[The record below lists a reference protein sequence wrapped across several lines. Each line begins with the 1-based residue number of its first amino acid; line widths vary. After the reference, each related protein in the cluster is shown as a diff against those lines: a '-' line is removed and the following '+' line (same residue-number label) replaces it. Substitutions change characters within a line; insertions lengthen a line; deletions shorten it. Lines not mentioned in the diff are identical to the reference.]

1 MNIVGIKFKQE
12 GKTYDF
18 DVGPYVLDRG
28 NYVIV
33 ETERGL
39 GFGTVYTPP
48 REIDATDTTR
58 ELKKIFRPA
67 NEDDIRQ
74 HLNNLAREKSAYR
87 SCLQYI
93 KELGI
98 VMNLV
103 DVECLFDGS
112 KIIFYF
118 TADGRIDFRELVK
131 KLVQKFGVRIE
142 MRQVGVRNK
151 AKMCGGLGRC
161 GREICCTAFLDHFYP
176 VSVKMAKI
184 QTLSLNPTK
193 ISGSC
198 GRLMCCLAFEY
209 DTYCALQNGFPNCG
223 IMVQT
228 ARGKGRVIRQELLR
242 GCVAVEFDEGVELEF
257 PLNEIKEIMP
267 HPSSTKKRSVR
278 DKISKRKKAR
288 K

>member
-1 MNIVGIKFKQE
+1 MNVVGIKFKQE

-48 REIDATDTTR
+48 REIDTPNTIR

-74 HLNNLAREKSAYR
+74 HMNNLAREKRAYK

-93 KELGI
+93 RELGI

-131 KLVQKFGVRIE
+131 KLVQEFSVRIE

-161 GREICCTAFLDHFYP
+161 GREICCASFMDKFYP

-209 DTYCALQNGFPNCG
+209 DTYRELKNEFPDCG
-223 IMVQT
+223 VMVQT
-228 ARGKGRVIRQELLR
+228 ERGKGRVVRQELLR
-242 GCVAVEFDEGVELEF
+242 GCVAVEFDKGTELEF
-257 PLNEIKEIMP
+257 PLNSIKEIEP
-267 HPSSTKKRSVR
+267 IPSLKKKRSPR
-278 DKISKRKKAR
+278 DKNLKKKAR
-288 K
+288 Q

>member
-48 REIDATDTTR
+48 REIDATDTKR

-74 HLNNLAREKSAYR
+74 HLNNLTREKSAYK

-93 KELGI
+93 KDLGI

-209 DTYCALQNGFPNCG
+209 DTYCALQNEFPNCG

-228 ARGKGRVIRQELLR
+228 ERGKGRVVRQELLR
-242 GCVAVEFDEGVELEF
+242 GCVAIEFDEGLELEL
-257 PLNEIKEIMP
+257 PLNEIKKIMP
-267 HPSSTKKRSVR
+267 PPSPTKKRSVR
-278 DKISKRKKAR
+278 NKSSKRKKA
-288 K
+288 KK

>member
-1 MNIVGIKFKQE
+1 LNVVGIKFKQE

-18 DVGPYVLDRG
+18 DTGPYVLDRG
-28 NYVIV
+28 NYVVV

-48 REIDATDTTR
+48 REIDAPNTKR

-74 HLNNLAREKSAYR
+74 HMSNLEREKSAYK

-93 KELGI
+93 RELGI

-103 DVECLFDGS
+103 DVECFFDGS

-131 KLVQKFGVRIE
+131 KLVQEFSVRIE

-161 GREICCTAFLDHFYP
+161 GREICCASFMNQFYP

-209 DTYCALQNGFPNCG
+209 NTYRELKNALPNCG
-223 IMVQT
+223 VMVQT
-228 ARGKGRVIRQELLR
+228 ERGKGRVVRQELLR
-242 GCVAVEFDEGVELEF
+242 GCVAVELDEGATLEF
-257 PLNEIKEIMP
+257 PLNEIQKIKLYQ
-267 HPSSTKKRSVR
+267 SLKKKCRPR
-278 DKISKRKKAR
+278 DKNSKRKKTG